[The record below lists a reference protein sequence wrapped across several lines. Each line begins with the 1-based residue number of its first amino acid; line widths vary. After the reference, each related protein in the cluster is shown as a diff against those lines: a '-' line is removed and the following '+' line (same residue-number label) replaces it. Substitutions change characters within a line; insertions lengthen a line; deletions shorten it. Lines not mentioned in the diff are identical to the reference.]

1 MRESNII
8 LPSTS
13 TNAAPSKLLTF
24 LPGSLHGLQ
33 FVLPVALMAHQSIF
47 YCDPLNGHVISQNP
61 SFQNSPM
68 ASPVPQNLTQC
79 SNHYCLFDL
88 APMTSPSC
96 FLPTLPFCPYL
107 IASSQFFPH
116 TQSSQLSA
124 LTVCFFCLA
133 CRDPQPGHS
142 QNCLVS
148 KPMLL
153 SQGDFLANLIINGT
167 PQITRLS
174 AFSSS
179 ILYLIVLHRMD
190 QSYRITYLLVY
201 FPYPLRRHAF
211 HERKDLLYL
220 FHSLLLYSY
229 PWCLDNY
236 LSYKK
241 H

>member
-47 YCDPLNGHVISQNP
+47 YCDPLNGHVISQNS

-68 ASPVPQNLTQC
+68 ASPATQNLTQC

-88 APMTSPSC
+88 APMTFSSC
-96 FLPTLPFCPYL
+96 FLPTLPFCSYL

-133 CRDPQPGHS
+133 CRSATAWALPELP
-142 QNCLVS
+142 CLQANVTVS
-148 KPMLL
+148 KRLPCKF
-153 SQGDFLANLIINGT
+153 DNKWHT
-167 PQITRLS
+167 PN
-174 AFSSS
+174 
-179 ILYLIVLHRMD
+179 H
-190 QSYRITYLLVY
+190 
-201 FPYPLRRHAF
+201 
-211 HERKDLLYL
+211 
-220 FHSLLLYSY
+220 
-229 PWCLDNY
+229 
-236 LSYKK
+236 
-241 H
+241 